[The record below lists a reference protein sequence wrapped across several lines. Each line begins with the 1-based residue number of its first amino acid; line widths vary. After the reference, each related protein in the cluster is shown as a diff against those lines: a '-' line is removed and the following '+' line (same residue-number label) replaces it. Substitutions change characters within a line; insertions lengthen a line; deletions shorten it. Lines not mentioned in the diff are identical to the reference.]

1 MSESKFRLR
10 KEYLATYF
18 IAELPPEGLPA
29 RFGVITSYNPNG
41 GMSTVAEN
49 RAADLKLKQSLGQLG
64 LRHFRVTGM
73 SKDRRHQE
81 PGFGIVVDDRPLLE
95 KLSRQFEQEA
105 FFWIEL
111 GKVYC
116 IKVGGTDDAPDP
128 YLGRTMDKRMVNT
141 VTVEGFD
148 LS

>member
-1 MSESKFRLR
+1 
-10 KEYLATYF
+10 
-18 IAELPPEGLPA
+18 
-29 RFGVITSYNPNG
+29 
-41 GMSTVAEN
+41 
-49 RAADLKLKQSLGQLG
+49 
-64 LRHFRVTGM
+64 
-73 SKDRRHQE
+73 
-81 PGFGIVVDDRPLLE
+81 LE

>member
-116 IKVGGTDDAPDP
+116 IKVREPTMHRI
-128 YLGRTMDKRMVNT
+128 RTWAERWIN
-141 VTVEGFD
+141 EW
-148 LS
+148 

>member
-49 RAADLKLKQSLGQLG
+49 RAADLKRKQCLGQLG

-73 SKDRRHQE
+73 SKIE
-81 PGFGIVVDDRPLLE
+81 GIKNRASESWLMIV
-95 KLSRQFEQEA
+95 
-105 FFWIEL
+105 
-111 GKVYC
+111 
-116 IKVGGTDDAPDP
+116 P
-128 YLGRTMDKRMVNT
+128 YWKN
-141 VTVEGFD
+141 
-148 LS
+148 